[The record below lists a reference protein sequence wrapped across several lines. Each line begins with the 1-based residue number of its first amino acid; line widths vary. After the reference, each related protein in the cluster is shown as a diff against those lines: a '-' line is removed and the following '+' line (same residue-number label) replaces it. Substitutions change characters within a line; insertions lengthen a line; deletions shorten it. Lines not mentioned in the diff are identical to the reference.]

1 MFLLILFLKNIFFT
15 FSQNTAQESKKPV
28 VQKADVFEDDDES
41 GLFSSIPASKPAEP
55 EAEVKEKPKA
65 TEKKVSVYLSKRISN
80 IYASYLQ
87 ARG

>member
-1 MFLLILFLKNIFFT
+1 MFLLILFLKIIFFT
-15 FSQNTAQESKKPV
+15 FSQHTAQESKKPV
-28 VQKADVFEDDDES
+28 VQKADVFEDDEN